1 MLCHFVSV
9 FKTKEIYL
17 ALFGCKTYH
26 NFLKY
31 VKKLKINLQ
40 NQRTVVCFYFLPTH
54 TPKLI
59 FFFLNELINGNSVV
73 AREHLLKIN
82 GNATEVS
89 NSCCHPDIAIELNDE
104 AINDKM

>member
-31 VKKLKINLQ
+31 VKKLKINQ
-40 NQRTVVCFYFLPTH
+40 KSF
-54 TPKLI
+54 I
-59 FFFLNELINGNSVV
+59 FFPPIPQN
-73 AREHLLKIN
+73 
-82 GNATEVS
+82 
-89 NSCCHPDIAIELNDE
+89 
-104 AINDKM
+104 